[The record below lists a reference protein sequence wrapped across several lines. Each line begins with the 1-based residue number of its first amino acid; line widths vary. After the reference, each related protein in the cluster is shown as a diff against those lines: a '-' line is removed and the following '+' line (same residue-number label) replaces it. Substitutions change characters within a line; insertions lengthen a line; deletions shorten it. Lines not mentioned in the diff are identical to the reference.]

1 MSNLYVPAYYAPAD
15 EDVREL
21 LRGHGAVDLITN
33 TARGLMATMLPM
45 IWLEPSSG
53 DGAWGR
59 LVGHVARKNDQW
71 REHALG
77 EAMAIVRGP
86 DAYISPSWYETKR
99 IHGRV
104 VPTWNYVTAHVYG
117 DLFVHDDA
125 AWVEDN
131 VRRLTAKHE
140 HDRDPGWSVDDA
152 PAPYIA
158 GQLRAIVGLEL
169 LIGRVE
175 AKFKLSQN
183 RSSADVNGAIDDL
196 AGEGRDELAA
206 VMRVAEA
213 RRTSAGEE

>member
-1 MSNLYVPAYYAPAD
+1 MSLLYVPPYYAPAE

-21 LRGHGAVDLITN
+21 LRQHGAVDLITN
-33 TARGLMATMLPM
+33 TARGLMATMMPM
-45 IWLEPSSG
+45 VWLAPTSTDAG
-53 DGAWGR
+53 WGR

-71 REHALG
+71 REPALG
-77 EAMAIVRGP
+77 EALAIVRGP

-104 VPTWNYVTAHVYG
+104 VPTWNYITAHVY
-117 DLFVHDDA
+117 DELIIHDDPS
-125 AWVEDN
+125 WVEDN

-140 HDRDPGWSVDDA
+140 HDREPGWSVDDA
-152 PAPYIA
+152 PPEYIA

-183 RSSADVNGAIDDL
+183 RSSADVTGAIDGL
-196 AGEGRDELAA
+196 AGEGRDEIAA
-206 VMRVAEA
+206 AMRAAEA
-213 RRTSAGEE
+213 KRTDAGEE

>member
-1 MSNLYVPAYYAPAD
+1 MSTLYVPAYYAPAD
-15 EDVREL
+15 DDMREL
-21 LRGHGAVDLITN
+21 LRQHGAVDLVTN
-33 TARGLMATMLPM
+33 TARGLMATMLPTV
-45 IWLEPSSG
+45 WLEPSSTDAG
-53 DGAWGR
+53 WGR

-117 DLFVHDDA
+117 ELVVHDDPS
-125 AWVEDN
+125 WVEDN
-131 VRRLTAKHE
+131 VRRLTAKYE
-140 HDRDPGWSVDDA
+140 HDRLPGWSVDDA
-152 PAPYIA
+152 PPEYVA

-183 RSSADVNGAIDDL
+183 RSSADVNGAIDGL
-196 AGEGRDELAA
+196 AGEGRGEIAA
-206 VMRVAEA
+206 AMRAAEA
-213 RRTSAGEE
+213 KRTNAGEE

>member
-1 MSNLYVPAYYAPAD
+1 VSLLYVPPYYAPAE

-21 LRGHGAVDLITN
+21 LRQHGAVDLITN
-33 TARGLMATMLPM
+33 TARGLMATMMPM
-45 IWLEPSSG
+45 VWLAPTSTDAG
-53 DGAWGR
+53 WGR

-71 REHALG
+71 REPALG
-77 EAMAIVRGP
+77 EALAIVRGP

-104 VPTWNYVTAHVYG
+104 VPTWNYITAHVYG
-117 DLFVHDDA
+117 ELVIHDDPS
-125 AWVEDN
+125 WVEDN

-140 HDRDPGWSVDDA
+140 HDREPGWSVDDA
-152 PAPYIA
+152 PPEYIA

-183 RSSADVNGAIDDL
+183 RSSADVTGAIDGL
-196 AGEGRDELAA
+196 AGEGRDEIAA
-206 VMRVAEA
+206 AMRAAEA
-213 RRTSAGEE
+213 KRTDAGEE

>member
-1 MSNLYVPAYYAPAD
+1 MSTLYVPTYYAPAD
-15 EDVREL
+15 DDVREL
-21 LRGHGAVDLITN
+21 LRQHGAVDLVTS

-45 IWLEPSSG
+45 IWLEPKSG
-53 DGAWGR
+53 GGGWGR
-59 LVGHVARKNDQW
+59 LVGHVARMNDQW
-71 REHALG
+71 REQALG

-86 DAYISPSWYETKR
+86 DAYISPSWYETKG

-117 DLFVHDDA
+117 ELIVHDDPS
-125 AWVEDN
+125 WVEDN

-140 HDRDPGWSVDDA
+140 HDRKPGWSVDDA
-152 PAPYIA
+152 PPEYIA

-183 RSSADVNGAIDDL
+183 RSRADVNGAIDGL
-196 AGEGRDELAA
+196 AGEGRADIAA
-206 VMRVAEA
+206 AMRAAEA
-213 RRTSAGEE
+213 KRTSAGEE